1 MNNLIKKKDVI
12 WNTIGSILYAIVS
25 FALSIIVIKIIGS
38 SEGGLFSFGY
48 STLSQI
54 ALIISYFGIRPYQIV
69 DVNFKYGFKDYYSH
83 RIITSVLSIFIIY
96 SYIVIMYVLKIY
108 SLYKSIALM
117 LIILSGVIEG
127 FADCFDCEFQ
137 RNNKLYLSGQS
148 IFFRTLFYAV
158 SLVFTLYYTKNLLL
172 SVLIATLVK
181 LFVVFILSINK
192 YIFHFKNTIEISLK
206 KFNSLTYETYSLF
219 AIVLIDIIIF
229 SLPKFLI
236 DINNGDIYSGY
247 FNLYFMPVNGIYLL
261 INLIIKPLLT
271 PISNIYYI
279 DKNRYEGIFNK
290 IIIISTILCLF
301 VLILS
306 FILKDVYIYII
317 NYITNNL
324 YSNIDKDLTRN
335 IFVLNMFGGALYS
348 VTAPIYYILIISNKQ
363 KEIMYI
369 YIISLFLSIIIAM
382 FFLKSFSVLG
392 ASISFVINN
401 LIILIFLIFLRFK
414 NE

>member
-69 DVNFKYGFKDYYSH
+69 DVNFKFGFKDYYSH

-96 SYIVIMYVLKIY
+96 SYIVIMFVLKIY

-127 FADCFDCEFQ
+127 LADCFDCEFQ

-192 YIFHFKNTIEISLK
+192 YKFQFKNTIEISLK
-206 KFNSLTYETYSLF
+206 KFKPLTYETYSLF

-279 DKNRYEGIFNK
+279 DKKRYEDIFNK

-306 FILKDVYIYII
+306 FILKDIYIYII

-382 FFLKSFSVLG
+382 FLLKSFSVLG
-392 ASISFVINN
+392 ASISFVLNN
-401 LIILIFLIFLRFK
+401 LLILIFLIFIRFK